1 MKTTLTI
8 LLTAATGLLIQAQTA
23 SIYDIQFSHLS
34 SGDSHLTGNIVT
46 TRGIVTGVF
55 TSGAEGT
62 FFIQDGTGPWRGIY
76 ILDNTFDVTVGDS
89 VEVTGKLKEYYSNT
103 SIDSLTTMN
112 IISSGNPL
120 PSPVVVSTDSA
131 SMECYESVLVRVDH
145 ATCTNPDQGFG
156 QFLVNDG
163 SGNCVIDD
171 GIYLYTPS
179 ANYIYTITGV
189 RYFLFGESK
198 ICPRSSFDFITEG
211 ALEIDE
217 EEVTI
222 EIFPNPASEM
232 LNVQIAEDASFKLI
246 NLAGE
251 VILNGKGNT
260 QLNVADYAPG
270 IYFITIQNQGV
281 ITTEKI
287 VIR

>member
-8 LLTAATGLLIQAQTA
+8 LLTVATGLMIQAQTA
-23 SIYDIQFSHLS
+23 SIYDIQFSHVS
-34 SGDSHLTGNIVT
+34 SGDSPLTGNIVT

-76 ILDNTFDVTVGDS
+76 ILDNTFDVTIGDS

-103 SIDSLTTMN
+103 CIDSLTTMN
-112 IISSGNPL
+112 IISSGNAL
-120 PSPVVVSTDSA
+120 PAPVVMSTDSTTL
-131 SMECYESVLVRVDH
+131 ECYESVLVRVDN

-171 GIYLYTPS
+171 GIYLYTPG

-198 ICPRSSFDFITEG
+198 ICPRSSFDIITEG
-211 ALEIDE
+211 ALTIDE
-217 EEVTI
+217 QEASI
-222 EIFPNPASEM
+222 EIFPNPANEM
-232 LNVQIAEDASFKLI
+232 LSIRIPDEAGFKLI

-251 VILNGKGNT
+251 VIVNGKGNT

-281 ITTEKI
+281 VTTEKI